1 MPKSIACLLL
11 SAAIGIFSGAA
22 LAQTPAP
29 DALLAKADELSRQ
42 GEYDQAIGAASEA
55 LAAAEQAFGASD
67 ARLAKPLKT
76 LARFYELQGQD
87 AKAETYY
94 QRALSILEGSA
105 SADVNE
111 IAELKAR
118 LASIAAKQL
127 REAQLGAVQAA
138 KQPQARESHSRSIK
152 RTPAAP
158 PPPVVAP
165 SYSAA
170 LAPEKAAT
178 MAPSDGAA
186 LALEK
191 ADTVAT
197 SRGAAQDRDNADAD
211 TVPFFP
217 WPPPASSAR
226 YVFPQETFS
235 SYSTVGDVSTA
246 ILKALEHSGYVER
259 GFFRTEPGGVVLVT
273 RLEKIGG
280 DGTPAPEQERWPA
293 GFESTPVGFID
304 FVRGLFYAKAG
315 HYRVIA
321 FVLQEN
327 AFTQS
332 EQKATGKDAETWL
345 AEGAFKL
352 PAWLANRPFGKDS
365 TCTALIYEF
374 ESDGAAVKSVVS
386 SLTGKQHLQK
396 AGVLTGLSAPN

>member
-29 DALLAKADELSRQ
+29 DALLARAEELSRQ

-55 LAAAEQAFGASD
+55 LAAVEQAFGASD

-76 LARFYELQGQD
+76 LARLYELQGQD
-87 AKAETYY
+87 DKAEAYY
-94 QRALSILEGSA
+94 QRALSILERSA
-105 SADVNE
+105 SAGGE
-111 IAELKAR
+111 GIAELKAR
-118 LASIAAKQL
+118 LAFIAAKHSQ
-127 REAQLGAVQAA
+127 EAQLGSAKAA
-138 KQPQARESHSRSIK
+138 QEPQTSGARSRSFK
-152 RTPAAP
+152 KMDAAP
-158 PPPVVAP
+158 PPPPVAAFSGP
-165 SYSAA
+165 
-170 LAPEKAAT
+170 
-178 MAPSDGAA
+178 A

-197 SRGAAQDRDNADAD
+197 SRGAALDQDKADAD

-226 YVFPQETFS
+226 YVFPQETFG

-259 GFFRTEPGGVVLVT
+259 SFFRTEPGGVVLVT

-280 DGTPAPEQERWPA
+280 DGTPAPEQDRWPA
-293 GFESTPVGFID
+293 GFENTPVGFID

-321 FVLQEN
+321 FVLQEK

-352 PAWLANRPFGKDS
+352 PAWLARRPFGKDS

-374 ESDGAAVKSVVS
+374 ASDGAAVKGVVS
-386 SLTGKQHLQK
+386 SLTGKQHLEK

>member
-29 DALLAKADELSRQ
+29 DALLARAEELSQQ
-42 GEYDQAIGAASEA
+42 GEYDQAIRAASQA

-67 ARLAKPLKT
+67 IRLAKPLKT
-76 LARFYELQGQD
+76 LARLYELQGQD
-87 AKAETYY
+87 DKAETYY
-94 QRALSILEGSA
+94 QRALSILESSA
-105 SADVNE
+105 SADGDG

-118 LASIAAKQL
+118 LAHIAAKHSQ
-127 REAQLGAVQAA
+127 EAQLGAAKAA
-138 KQPQARESHSRSIK
+138 QEPQARESHSRSIK
-152 RTPAAP
+152 KEHVAP
-158 PPPVVAP
+158 PPPVAAP

-170 LAPEKAAT
+170 LAPEKA
-178 MAPSDGAA
+178 
-186 LALEK
+186 
-191 ADTVAT
+191 DTVAT
-197 SRGAAQDRDNADAD
+197 SRGAALDQDKADAD

-259 GFFRTEPGGVVLVT
+259 SFFRTEPGGVALVT

-321 FVLQEN
+321 FVLQEK

-352 PAWLANRPFGKDS
+352 PAWLARRPFGKDS

>member
-1 MPKSIACLLL
+1 MPKFIACLLL

-22 LAQTPAP
+22 LAQTHET
-29 DALLAKADELSRQ
+29 DALLARADELSRE
-42 GEYDQAIGAASEA
+42 GEYDQAIGAALKA

-67 ARLAKPLKT
+67 ARLSKPLKT
-76 LARFYELQGQD
+76 LARLYELQGQD

-94 QRALSILEGSA
+94 QRALSILERSA
-105 SADVNE
+105 SADSDV
-111 IAELKAR
+111 IVELKAR
-118 LASIAAKQL
+118 LAYIAAKQS
-127 REAQLGAVQAA
+127 REALLGEAMAARQLGEAKAAQESQAL
-138 KQPQARESHSRSIK
+138 ESRPRSIK
-152 RTPAAP
+152 KMRAAP
-158 PPPVVAP
+158 PPPA
-165 SYSAA
+165 
-170 LAPEKAAT
+170 
-178 MAPSDGAA
+178 
-186 LALEK
+186 
-191 ADTVAT
+191 VAT
-197 SRGAAQDRDNADAD
+197 SRGAALDQDKADAD
-211 TVPFFP
+211 TVPLFP

-259 GFFRTEPGGVVLVT
+259 SFFRTEPGGVVLVT

-293 GFESTPVGFID
+293 GFENSPVGFID

-321 FVLQEN
+321 FILQEK

-352 PAWLANRPFGKDS
+352 PAWLASRPFGKDS

-374 ESDGAAVKSVVS
+374 KSDGAAVKSVVS
-386 SLTGKQHLQK
+386 LLTGKQHLQK
-396 AGVLTGLSAPN
+396 AGVLTGLSAPK

>member
-29 DALLAKADELSRQ
+29 DALLARADELSRQ
-42 GEYDQAIGAASEA
+42 GEYDQAIDVASKA

-67 ARLAKPLKT
+67 IRLAKPLKT
-76 LARFYELQGQD
+76 LARLYELQGQD

-94 QRALSILEGSA
+94 QRALSILERSA
-105 SADVNE
+105 SADGDG

-118 LASIAAKQL
+118 LAYIAAKQSK
-127 REAQLGAVQAA
+127 EAQLGAEKAAQESQAWGA
-138 KQPQARESHSRSIK
+138 HSRSIK
-152 RTPAAP
+152 KMDAAP
-158 PPPVVAP
+158 PPPVMAP
-165 SYSAA
+165 SRGPAR
-170 LAPEKAAT
+170 APEKADT
-178 MAPSDGAA
+178 MATSRDPA

-191 ADTVAT
+191 ADPVAA
-197 SRGAAQDRDNADAD
+197 SRGAALDQDKADAD
-211 TVPFFP
+211 AVPSFP

-259 GFFRTEPGGVVLVT
+259 SFFRTEPGGVVLVT

-280 DGTPAPEQERWPA
+280 DGTPAPEQDRWPA
-293 GFESTPVGFID
+293 GFENTPVGFID
-304 FVRGLFYAKAG
+304 FVRGLFYVKAG

-321 FVLQEN
+321 FVLQEK

-374 ESDGAAVKSVVS
+374 ASDGAAVKSVVS

>member
-11 SAAIGIFSGAA
+11 SAAIGMFSGAA

-29 DALLAKADELSRQ
+29 DALLAKADELSRR
-42 GEYDQAIGAASEA
+42 GEYGQAIGAALEA

-67 ARLAKPLKT
+67 ARLSKPLKA
-76 LARFYELQGQD
+76 LARLYELQGQD
-87 AKAETYY
+87 DKAGTYY
-94 QRALSILEGSA
+94 QRALSILERSA
-105 SADVNE
+105 SADGDG

-118 LASIAAKQL
+118 LAYIAAKQSK
-127 REAQLGAVQAA
+127 EARLGEAMAAQQLGEAKAA
-138 KQPQARESHSRSIK
+138 QESGAHSRSIK
-152 RTPAAP
+152 KMDAAP
-158 PPPVVAP
+158 PPPPAAP
-165 SYSAA
+165 SRG
-170 LAPEKAAT
+170 P
-178 MAPSDGAA
+178 A

-197 SRGAAQDRDNADAD
+197 SRGGAQDQDSADAD

-235 SYSTVGDVSTA
+235 SYSTVGGVSTA

-259 GFFRTEPGGVVLVT
+259 SFFRTEPGGVVLVT

-280 DGTPAPEQERWPA
+280 DGSPAPEQERWPA
-293 GFESTPVGFID
+293 GFENTPVGFID
-304 FVRGLFYAKAG
+304 FVRGLFYVKAG

-321 FVLQEN
+321 FVLQEK

-352 PAWLANRPFGKDS
+352 PVWLANRPFGKDS

-374 ESDGAAVKSVVS
+374 ASDGAAVKGVVS

>member
-11 SAAIGIFSGAA
+11 TAAIGIFSGAA

-29 DALLAKADELSRQ
+29 DALLARAEELSRQ

-55 LAAAEQAFGASD
+55 LAASERAFGTSD

-76 LARFYELQGQD
+76 LARLYELQGQD
-87 AKAETYY
+87 DKAEAYY
-94 QRALSILEGSA
+94 RRALSILERSA
-105 SADVNE
+105 SAGGDG

-118 LASIAAKQL
+118 LAFIAAKHAQ
-127 REAQLGAVQAA
+127 EAQLGAAKAA
-138 KQPQARESHSRSIK
+138 QEPQTRSRSFK
-152 RTPAAP
+152 KMDAAP
-158 PPPVVAP
+158 PPPPVAA
-165 SYSAA
+165 SSGAA
-170 LAPEKAAT
+170 LAP
-178 MAPSDGAA
+178 
-186 LALEK
+186 EK

-197 SRGAAQDRDNADAD
+197 SRGAALDQDKADAD

-235 SYSTVGDVSTA
+235 SYATVGDVSTA

-259 GFFRTEPGGVVLVT
+259 SFFRTEPGGVVLVT

-280 DGTPAPEQERWPA
+280 DGSPAPEQERWPA
-293 GFESTPVGFID
+293 GFENTPVGFID

-321 FVLQEN
+321 FVLQEK

-352 PAWLANRPFGKDS
+352 PAWLAQRPFGKDS

-374 ESDGAAVKSVVS
+374 ASDGAAVKGVVS
-386 SLTGKQHLQK
+386 SLTGKQHLEK